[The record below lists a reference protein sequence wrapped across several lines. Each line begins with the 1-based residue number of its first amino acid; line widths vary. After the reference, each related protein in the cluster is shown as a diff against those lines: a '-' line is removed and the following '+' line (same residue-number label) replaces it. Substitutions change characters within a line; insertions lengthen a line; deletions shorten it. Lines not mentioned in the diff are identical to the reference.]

1 MPLFR
6 PMPPTPPTSD
16 SAELERQL
24 ALAGLGH
31 TLMEHAE
38 DVLALTVKRTAASG
52 VTVDAVV
59 QESFERISRSS
70 TVAVARWMIGEGLQV
85 ARDAGK
91 ETWLIFGELAAHRAA
106 TLDEVTRRC
115 LYWRDSMAHVL
126 AEHAALL
133 GASGD
138 VLTEALNIL
147 QMSLEFSLVRMCECF
162 EAERRRTD
170 EELGRRGEELAFL
183 ATHDALTG
191 LPNRTLI
198 LDRVEQMLARAAR
211 TQAPVAALFIDLDNF
226 KGINDTLGHGVGDEL
241 LRAVAA
247 RLDGVIRGAD
257 TLGRLGGD
265 EFVVISEDISMKAG
279 PELIAERLLEALRHP
294 FNLGE
299 GKQTRLTVTASIGIA
314 LGEHTSAEDLLRDA
328 DIAMY
333 RAKWDGKCR
342 YVQFE
347 SDMQD
352 TLQARME
359 LEMDL
364 RDALAN
370 DEFFLAYQPTF
381 DLSDMTPNGVE
392 ALIRWKHPVRG
403 IVQPNDFVPLL
414 EETGLIT
421 DIGRWVLQ
429 QACAQGAAWRRAG
442 YDIGIAV
449 NVSGRQLDSDQILL
463 DIHDALSASALE
475 PAALT
480 IEITETTLM
489 RNIED
494 TARRLTALKQLGVR
508 IAIDD
513 FGTGYSSLAHLQR
526 FPVDS
531 LKIDRSFI
539 SGLAHNAEGETL
551 IRTLVQLGKS
561 LSIETFAEGIE
572 QQHELSLLQG
582 EDCDSGQGFLF
593 ARPLDVAATE
603 AFLKDLSI
611 QVAPPTAGA

>member
-1 MPLFR
+1 M
-6 PMPPTPPTSD
+6 
-16 SAELERQL
+16 
-24 ALAGLGH
+24 
-31 TLMEHAE
+31 
-38 DVLALTVKRTAASG
+38 
-52 VTVDAVV
+52 
-59 QESFERISRSS
+59 
-70 TVAVARWMIGEGLQV
+70 
-85 ARDAGK
+85 
-91 ETWLIFGELAAHRAA
+91 
-106 TLDEVTRRC
+106 
-115 LYWRDSMAHVL
+115 
-126 AEHAALL
+126 
-133 GASGD
+133 
-138 VLTEALNIL
+138 
-147 QMSLEFSLVRMCECF
+147 
-162 EAERRRTD
+162 
-170 EELGRRGEELAFL
+170 
-183 ATHDALTG
+183 
-191 LPNRTLI
+191 
-198 LDRVEQMLARAAR
+198 
-211 TQAPVAALFIDLDNF
+211 
-226 KGINDTLGHGVGDEL
+226 
-241 LRAVAA
+241 
-247 RLDGVIRGAD
+247 
-257 TLGRLGGD
+257 
-265 EFVVISEDISMKAG
+265 
-279 PELIAERLLEALRHP
+279 
-294 FNLGE
+294 
-299 GKQTRLTVTASIGIA
+299 TASIGIA

-429 QACAQGAAWRRAG
+429 QACAQGAAWRTAG

>member
-1 MPLFR
+1 M
-6 PMPPTPPTSD
+6 
-16 SAELERQL
+16 
-24 ALAGLGH
+24 AG
-31 TLMEHAE
+31 E
-38 DVLALTVKRTAASG
+38 DL
-52 VTVDAVV
+52 AVV
-59 QESFERISRSS
+59 RE
-70 TVAVARWMIGEGLQV
+70 
-85 ARDAGK
+85 AGT
-91 ETWLIFGELAAHRAA
+91 ETWEIFGELAAHRAA
-106 TLDEVTRRC
+106 ALNEVIRRC
-115 LYWRDSMAHVL
+115 LFWRDSMAEVLRESAAQLDISPEAL
-126 AEHAALL
+126 AEA
-133 GASGD
+133 
-138 VLTEALNIL
+138 VNIL
-147 QMSLEFSLVRMCECF
+147 QLSLEFSLVQMGECY
-162 EAERRRTD
+162 ETERQRND
-170 EELGRRGEELAFL
+170 EELTRRGEELAFL
-183 ATHDALTG
+183 ATHDPLTG

-198 LDRVEQMLARAAR
+198 LDRIEQMLARSR
-211 TQAPVAALFIDLDNF
+211 RSQTPVAALFVDLDNF
-226 KGINDTLGHGVGDEL
+226 KSINDTLGHSVGDEL

-247 RLDGVIRGAD
+247 RLEGVVRDIDA
-257 TLGRLGGD
+257 LGRLGGD
-265 EFVVISEDISMKAG
+265 EFVVIAEELSLAAG
-279 PELIAERLLEALRHP
+279 PELIAERLLDALGQP
-294 FNLGE
+294 FKLGAD
-299 GKQTRLTVTASIGIA
+299 KQTRVTVAASIGIA
-314 LGEHTSAEDLLRDA
+314 AADGASADTDGGSAEELLREA

>member
-1 MPLFR
+1 
-6 PMPPTPPTSD
+6 MPPTPPTTD
-16 SAELERQL
+16 SAELECQL
-24 ALAGLGH
+24 ALARLGH
-31 TLMEHAE
+31 TLIEHAD
-38 DVLALTVKRTAASG
+38 DVLERTLARATDPGEAIDALVR
-52 VTVDAVV
+52 
-59 QESFERISRSS
+59 ESFEKISRSS
-70 TVAVARWMIGEGLQV
+70 TIAVARWYVGEGMQV
-85 ARDAGK
+85 AREAGK

-106 TLDEVTRRC
+106 SLDEVIRRC
-115 LYWRDSMAHVL
+115 LYWRDSMSEVL
-126 AEHAALL
+126 REDSRQL
-133 GASGD
+133 GLAPD
-138 VLTEALNIL
+138 VLSEALNIL
-147 QMSLEFSLVRMCECF
+147 QLSLEFSLVRMCECF
-162 EAERRRTD
+162 ESERKRTD

-183 ATHDALTG
+183 ATHDPLTG

-226 KGINDTLGHGVGDEL
+226 KSINDTLGHGVGDEL

-279 PELIAERLLEALRHP
+279 PELIAERLLEALKHP
-294 FNLGE
+294 FNLGDDE
-299 GKQTRLTVTASIGIA
+299 RTRLTVTASIGIA
-314 LGEHTSAEDLLRDA
+314 MGEHTSAEDLLRDA

-381 DLSDMTPNGVE
+381 DLSNMTPNGVE

-429 QACAQGAAWRRAG
+429 QACAQGAAWRTAG

-463 DIHDALSASALE
+463 DIHDALSASALD
-475 PAALT
+475 PSALT

-494 TARRLTALKQLGVR
+494 TARRLTALKRLGVR

-572 QQHELSLLQG
+572 QEQELSLLQG

-603 AFLKDLSI
+603 AFLKNLSV
-611 QVAPPTAGA
+611 QVAAAEPPTAGG